1 MGEGFS
7 YFEGVSK
14 KEFGPISREI
24 KGIML
29 SEVLIDVN
37 KVKERHLWRNTIGN
51 DDMEA
56 MILMW

>member
-1 MGEGFS
+1 
-7 YFEGVSK
+7 
-14 KEFGPISREI
+14 
-24 KGIML
+24 ML